1 MIFIGII
8 VFAFLLWRA
17 VLPLRCGPA
26 LKTAAAAA
34 AFLAAFKF
42 KIVKMLGG
50 HYFAPDLPT
59 WVILFSAWVFVTVF
73 IFMFLLIVTDTF
85 FLGLACGEA
94 LYGACRKKKF
104 DKKTLLRQHPLLN
117 RVHAAELAA
126 AGIIAVFG
134 MIEGLTLPGVRRVT
148 VLSPTL
154 PRKAEGKTIA
164 VLTDLHVDNLN
175 NKEKISKIVDLT
187 NALSPDIV
195 CLLGDFSDGVK
206 KQHLD
211 ALAVLTRLRAR
222 YGVYGVV
229 GNHEY
234 YSGYR
239 ILTDHLT
246 SLGIPLLANENRL
259 IPELKLRICGVTDQ
273 YAAKFGELPQDFEK
287 ALSCPE
293 KDTWRILLCHGPKTA
308 PIPAALG
315 ADLQLSGHTHG
326 GMVPGFDRVVAATN
340 GGFVRGSYK
349 VGKMHLEVSA
359 GTCMWNGFPVR
370 IACPAEIVL
379 ITLERR

>member
-1 MIFIGII
+1 MIFIGIV

-17 VLPLRCGPA
+17 VLPLKCRPA
-26 LKTAAAAA
+26 LKTAAGAA

-42 KIVKMLGG
+42 KIVQLLGG
-50 HYFAPDLPT
+50 HYFAPDLPPG
-59 WVILFSAWVFVTVF
+59 VILFSAWIFVTVF
-73 IFMFLLIVTDTF
+73 IFMFLLIITDTF

-94 LYGACRKKKF
+94 LYGTYRRKKF
-104 DKKTLLRQHPLLN
+104 DGKALLRQHPLLN
-117 RVHAAELAA
+117 KVHAAELIT
-126 AGIIAVFG
+126 AGIVAVFG
-134 MIEGLTLPGVRRVT
+134 MGCGLSLPGVRYVT
-148 VLSPTL
+148 VSSPTL
-154 PRKAEGKTIA
+154 PREAEGKTIA

-175 NKEKISKIVDLT
+175 NKEKISKIVAMT

-211 ALAVLTRLRAR
+211 ALTALTKLRAR

-234 YSGYR
+234 YSGYK
-239 ILTDHLT
+239 ILTDHFAA
-246 SLGIPLLANENRL
+246 LGMPLLANENRL

-273 YAAKFGELPQDFEK
+273 YAAKFGELPPDFEK
-287 ALSCPE
+287 ALACPE
-293 KDTWRILLCHGPKTA
+293 KDVWRILLCHGPKTA
-308 PIPAALG
+308 RIPAALG

-326 GMVPGFDRVVAATN
+326 GMVLGFDRVVAAAN

-370 IACPAEIVL
+370 IGCPSEILL
-379 ITLERR
+379 ITLRR

>member
-1 MIFIGII
+1 M
-8 VFAFLLWRA
+8 
-17 VLPLRCGPA
+17 
-26 LKTAAAAA
+26 
-34 AFLAAFKF
+34 
-42 KIVKMLGG
+42 
-50 HYFAPDLPT
+50 
-59 WVILFSAWVFVTVF
+59 
-73 IFMFLLIVTDTF
+73 
-85 FLGLACGEA
+85 
-94 LYGACRKKKF
+94 
-104 DKKTLLRQHPLLN
+104 
-117 RVHAAELAA
+117 
-126 AGIIAVFG
+126 
-134 MIEGLTLPGVRRVT
+134 T

-154 PRKAEGKTIA
+154 PREAEGKTIA

-175 NKEKISKIVDLT
+175 NKEKISKIVSMT

-206 KQHLD
+206 KRHLD
-211 ALAVLTRLRAR
+211 TLAVLAQLRAR

-234 YSGYR
+234 YSGCG
-239 ILTDHLT
+239 ILTAHFAA
-246 SLGIPLLANENRL
+246 LGIPLLANENRL
-259 IPELKLRICGVTDQ
+259 IPELKLRICGVTDSQ
-273 YAAKFGELPQDFEK
+273 AIGMGELPPDPEK
-287 ALSCPE
+287 ALACPE
-293 KDTWRILLCHGPKTA
+293 KDSWRILLCHRPRDA
-308 PIPAALG
+308 REHAALG

-379 ITLERR
+379 ITLRRR